1 VESLPLTKKKNQK
14 EMKLKISK
22 KTKNDREKFQMKLLE
37 SLEEFKRYTEVKI
50 KRKTLKIVS
59 YNKNY

>member
-1 VESLPLTKKKNQK
+1 
-14 EMKLKISK
+14 MKLKISK